1 MRHLHRRLALALVCL
16 AAPASFAATPLTTCK
31 LPEGAKASSSKTDAK
46 SREAAH
52 KGFTWLAKAS
62 IAWTKQHQC
71 FGCHVQAVTM
81 EALTAAR
88 YHQYDVDPKD
98 LAAMVA
104 ALNLGVTAGGHTTGV
119 AFEGAA
125 WARYDRYI
133 DDTQTKALLRY
144 ADELVKLQAENGA
157 INDDDRRLP
166 ITGGTMETTYQA
178 AQAWRQAYART
189 ANDKYLAPLRKAE
202 RFLTRTAEAWKSGEG
217 VYVQDIDFAL
227 LGLASAG
234 VTRSEDA
241 SIRLQR
247 MLLARQNEDGGW
259 GLEPKKSD
267 AFATGQA
274 LYTLKMAGFSDAD
287 LPVQKGMA
295 FLLSKQSP
303 DGAWRTVTS
312 GQQGSEKGETMWAVL
327 SLVTVDVASVAVK
340 GLTDGQHVDGTLALD
355 ASAVDNQS
363 GGITELSLFIDDV
376 KTANACGPKLGYG
389 WDTSKLSPGKHVVD
403 VVALNAKG
411 KQSRRRLEVFAG
423 DVFLTDVGAVF
434 DEASQ
439 RTRVTARN
447 IADPKLGGA
456 VNVEIWT
463 VDEKKET
470 PKARVFSAEAGR
482 ESGATELSWDGR
494 DDQRTALP
502 RGRYLAKVQFKDKAG
517 TVRQTETALFLFDS
531 DQVQRESYGEVEG
544 ALKLGKLGIGSAN
557 TRVELVD
564 FDGNVVQAVTSTEQ
578 GNYRFKNVKPGKYK
592 VRAQKKGFE
601 SLEAPVAAEAKAP
614 ATKADMTW

>member
-16 AAPASFAATPLTTCK
+16 AAPASFAAAPLTTCK
-31 LPEGAKASSSKTDAK
+31 LPEGAKVSSARTDAK

-62 IAWTKQHQC
+62 IAWTKEHQC
-71 FGCHVQAVTM
+71 FGCHVQAVTL

-104 ALNLGVTAGGHTTGV
+104 ALKLGVTAGGHTTGV

-133 DDTQTKALLRY
+133 DDQHTKALLTY

-217 VYVQDIDFAL
+217 VYVQDLDFAL

-247 MLLARQNEDGGW
+247 LLLARQNEDGGW
-259 GLEPKKSD
+259 GLDPKKSD

-274 LYTLKMAGFSDAD
+274 LYTLKLAGFSDAD
-287 LPVQKGMA
+287 APVQRGMA
-295 FLLSKQSP
+295 FLLSKQSK

-340 GLTDGQHVDGTLALD
+340 GLTDGQHVDGTLALE

-376 KTANACGPKLGYG
+376 KTANACGAKLGTA

-403 VVALNAKG
+403 VVALNASG
-411 KQSRRRLEVFAG
+411 KQSRRRFEVFAG

-463 VDEKKET
+463 VDEKQAT

-494 DDQRTALP
+494 DDKKTALP

-517 TVRQTETALFLFDS
+517 AVRQTETALFLFDS
-531 DQVQRESYGEVEG
+531 DRVQRETYGEVEG
-544 ALKLGKLGIGSAN
+544 ALTLGKLGIGSAN

-564 FDGNVVQAVTSTEQ
+564 DDGHVVQAVTSTEQ

-592 VRAQKKGFE
+592 VRAQKQGFD

-614 ATKADMTW
+614 ATRANMTW